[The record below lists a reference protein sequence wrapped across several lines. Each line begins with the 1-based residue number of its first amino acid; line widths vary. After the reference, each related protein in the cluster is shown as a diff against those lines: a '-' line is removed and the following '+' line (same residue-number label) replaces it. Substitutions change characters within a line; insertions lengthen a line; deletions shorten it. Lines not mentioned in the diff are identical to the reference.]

1 MIGTAPISDRQFLD
15 KWFAAGTAYPGVYV
29 LGCFAR
35 YVTLYSQQ
43 LRALNLVGALVTTNQ
58 IGSKTSVAVIGG
70 GVSGMTAALAA
81 QRCGAKVTLIEK
93 NSGFMDLQRN
103 ASKRWIHPHIYDWPA
118 EEHDDLRAKLPI
130 LPWTADYADRV
141 INDQFEPF
149 RLRFRNAEPQ
159 IDEYLNVR
167 EVALTIESNLPQL
180 TWNGLPKRW
189 FDVVILAVGF
199 GTETDGGY
207 WIDDGTL
214 DAWPIA
220 RAKRSLVVGVGD
232 SGLTDLM
239 RLCIKDF
246 RHGEILKNFGRF
258 PSVSWNSLS
267 RDLRDIES
275 AGYNAEK
282 LSAAYEKLQTT
293 KLAYQVAN
301 NLTLRDAS
309 EPVCVTSKDDFLY
322 DPRACALNRFILK
335 LLVDLKLVRH
345 RKGYSNVARL
355 NGRLIATFGEE
366 AEDFDHVFKRFGP
379 KSAMQQS
386 FTDVFNACR
395 PLRDL
400 WADLRPTLD
409 ESRSYRA
416 NLWPAAFLKPGNPV
430 ARAQRQDIAVTAR
443 FLEFTKQVLLDGR
456 SNMGI
461 SLDGLTVREN
471 QISGLWLK
479 IKSSVGDIGAPEP
492 DDGARQ
498 LGAVWQPESIAPV
511 SRDANLDERLRF
523 ARERSRSVSG
533 VMAFNPP
540 LTAARGPVRCG
551 LHVLM
556 LNSVASSSWEFD
568 QFYDEKDRRHIDGS
582 ETRNQEYFA
591 RAVWMP
597 LETFRMRLELPADLD
612 VTPTVRKFRFHREVE
627 PGDVIIGNVLGL
639 SPRLRPGEIPSWI
652 PADDDPANG
661 KLTEVAPNTWEL
673 QVENPPVG
681 FCFSLDWT
689 LPTRSP
695 DTRRLRIEQEVRCV
709 QNHLF
714 DHRWNRLEGRSP
726 GPVNQVF
733 HEFAERVRSLFG
745 EQGTAPNL
753 QLMAYNHRLRRLEM
767 VEGVYGDGEPPPN
780 SWNFWLPFGLGMG
793 GACFKNPRAYLYV
806 PPPLAAR
813 REPDYFLHVP
823 GGEGEPAALLT
834 LPLFHPE
841 YEPPVVPDYDESVP
855 LERGRECI
863 GVVDIVSPLSAE
875 RLVEIATSEEQFGS
889 LVDLCRDLA
898 EQLFV
903 TCTGAIGSKV

>member
-1 MIGTAPISDRQFLD
+1 M
-15 KWFAAGTAYPGVYV
+15 

-43 LRALNLVGALVTTNQ
+43 LRALNLVGALVTSDQ
-58 IGSKTSVAVIGG
+58 IDSKTSVAVIGG
-70 GVSGMTAALAA
+70 GVSGLTAALAA
-81 QRCGAKVTLIEK
+81 QRCGANVTLIEK

-103 ASKRWIHPHIYDWPA
+103 ASKRWIHPHIYDWP
-118 EEHDDLRAKLPI
+118 EEEYDDVRAGLPI
-130 LPWTADYADRV
+130 LPWTADYADNV
-141 INDQFEPF
+141 ISKQFEPF
-149 RLRFRNAEPQ
+149 RLRFRDAEPQ

-167 EVALTIESNLPQL
+167 EVVLTIEGNRPHLA
-180 TWNGLPKRW
+180 WNGLPKRH
-189 FDVVILAVGF
+189 FEVVNLAVGF
-199 GTETDGGY
+199 GIETDGSY

-282 LSAAYEKLQTT
+282 LSAAYENLQTI
-293 KLAYQVAN
+293 KLAYQMAN
-301 NLTLRDAS
+301 NLILRDDK

-345 RKGYSNVARL
+345 KKATAAWPVLTAVSSPHSETRPRISIMFSNAS
-355 NGRLIATFGEE
+355 GRG
-366 AEDFDHVFKRFGP
+366 RRW
-379 KSAMQQS
+379 S
-386 FTDVFNACR
+386 N
-395 PLRDL
+395 PL
-400 WADLRPTLD
+400 PMSTM
-409 ESRSYRA
+409 
-416 NLWPAAFLKPGNPV
+416 PAARCASYGLTSGPHSTS
-430 ARAQRQDIAVTAR
+430 RAVTAR
-443 FLEFTKQVLLDGR
+443 IGR
-456 SNMGI
+456 PRSLSRPARLYAPSVRDMAIRPFFRASLNRFCWMVGLNMGI

-471 QISGLWLK
+471 QISGLWLR
-479 IKSSVGDIGAPEP
+479 IKSSVGDVGAPEP
-492 DDGARQ
+492 DEGARQ

-511 SRDANLDERLRF
+511 SPDANLDERLRL
-523 ARERSRSVSG
+523 ARESSRSVSG
-533 VMAFNPP
+533 VMAFDPP
-540 LTAARGPVRCG
+540 LTPARGPVRCG
-551 LHVLM
+551 LQFLM

-582 ETRNQEYFA
+582 ETQNQEYFA

-597 LETFRMRLELPADLD
+597 LETFRMRLELPGDLAA
-612 VTPTVRKFRFHREVE
+612 TPTVRKFRFYREVE
-627 PGDVIIGNVLGL
+627 PDDVITDNVLGL

-652 PADDDPANG
+652 PADDHTND
-661 KLTEVAPNTWEL
+661 KLREVAPNTWEL

-709 QNHLF
+709 QNQLF
-714 DHRWNRLEGRSP
+714 NHRWSRLEGRSP

-733 HEFAERVRSLFG
+733 REFAKRVRSLFG
-745 EQGTAPNL
+745 EQGTPQNL
-753 QLMAYNHRLRRLEM
+753 QLLAYNHRLRRLEM

-780 SWNFWLPFGLGMG
+780 SWNFWLPFGLGLG

-806 PPPLAAR
+806 PPPLTAR
-813 REPDYFLHVP
+813 REPDYFLHVS
-823 GGEGEPAALLT
+823 GGEREPAALLT

-855 LERGRECI
+855 LERGRECV
-863 GVVDIVSPLSAE
+863 GVVDIFSPLSRGTA
-875 RLVEIATSEEQFGS
+875 G
-889 LVDLCRDLA
+889 
-898 EQLFV
+898 
-903 TCTGAIGSKV
+903 